1 MNIGPF
7 QIIIIALVILVLFGR
22 GRISEMMGDFG
33 KGVKSFRQGLG
44 ENESTPEPT
53 KPAPRIE
60 GPVHEAKPAEQAAQ
74 DPKPAEPAA
83 QEPKPADKST
93 H

>member
-1 MNIGPF
+1 MGSIGPF

-33 KGVKSFRQGLG
+33 KGVKSFRQGL
-44 ENESTPEPT
+44 NEDDKTAAS
-53 KPAPRIE
+53 APPQRIE
-60 GPVHEAKPAEQAAQ
+60 GPSHEAKPAGETAANPQ
-74 DPKPAEPAA
+74 PASDNAA
-83 QEPKPADKST
+83 